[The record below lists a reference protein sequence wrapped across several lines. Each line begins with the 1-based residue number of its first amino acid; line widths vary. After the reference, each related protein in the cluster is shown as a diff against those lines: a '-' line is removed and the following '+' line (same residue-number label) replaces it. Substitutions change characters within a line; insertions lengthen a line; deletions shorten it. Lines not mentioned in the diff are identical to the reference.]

1 MRTQAEGRRNQQPPF
16 SKFETFVLVRHHED
30 GRQTISAD
38 KTDFGMAA
46 ACYLSP
52 MDAAIDALVGS
63 RSEMEVRS
71 ATSINCQMFRN
82 AEGKA
87 LVADI
92 RLGWPV
98 IDGKIALRPDNTLGT
113 YSRALYAES
122 PGLSMLEVN
131 DSVLAEADWLHEQA
145 GLFAWRETCKG
156 LRSWPQTRFA
166 KVALDAVRSIQT
178 CRSSDCSQVRQ
189 IALFDPEFERWH
201 FVPRPGSYD

>member
-1 MRTQAEGRRNQQPPF
+1 MRTQAEGHRHQRPPF
-16 SKFETFVLVRHHED
+16 SNFETFVVVRHHED

-38 KTDFGMAA
+38 KTDFGLAA

-52 MDAAIDALVGS
+52 MHAAIDGLVGS

-71 ATSINCQMFRN
+71 ATSIKHQMFRN

-98 IDGKIALRPDNTLGT
+98 VDGKIALRPDDSLGT
-113 YSRALYAES
+113 YSRALYVES

-131 DSVLAEADWLHEQA
+131 ESVLAEADWLHEQA
-145 GLFAWRETCKG
+145 GLFAWRDTCKG
-156 LRSWPQTRFA
+156 LRNWDRTRFA
-166 KVALDAVRSIQT
+166 RVAFDAVRSMRT
-178 CRSSDCSQVRQ
+178 GKSSDCSRVRQ
-189 IALFDPEFERWH
+189 IALFDPEFEQWH
-201 FVPRPGSYD
+201 FVPRPESCD